1 MNARGLVDG
10 VREDPRLDQG
20 RKPFATLRGLGI
32 VPAMNASTPRCLA
45 AVLLAI
51 SALFFPGCGTGGDH
65 ATTVP
70 GTGTVA
76 AASPEKAVP
85 SLEVKHVNA
94 KGAAQALAEN
104 KQLVVLDVRTA
115 TEFQGGHIAG
125 AKNLDFNADTFAD
138 ELGKLDRQTPYLV
151 HCAAGGRS
159 TRALSVLRQLG
170 FRSVT
175 HLDGGFNA
183 WTEAG
188 LPQQK

>member
-1 MNARGLVDG
+1 MNARGWLVG
-10 VREDPRLDQG
+10 VREAPRLGQG
-20 RKPFATLRGLGI
+20 RKPFAVLPGPGI
-32 VPAMNASTPRCLA
+32 VPAMNASNPRCLA
-45 AVLLAI
+45 ALLLATG
-51 SALFFPGCGTGGDH
+51 ALLIPGCGTGGDH
-65 ATTVP
+65 AATTP
-70 GTGTVA
+70 TSGTA
-76 AASPEKAVP
+76 AASSEKPAP

-94 KGAAQALAEN
+94 AGAAQALAEN
-104 KQLVVLDVRTA
+104 KQLVVLDVRTPA
-115 TEFQGGHIAG
+115 EFQSGHIAG
-125 AKNLDFNADTFAD
+125 AKNIDFNADAFAD